1 MLLAG
6 ATAAATVVAVTGFN
20 AGAAVAAPSQA
31 SSSVNAPTSAAIA
44 PRSAKAPKKLTKA
57 QKKAAKR
64 QAAAKRAAAA
74 ALAAQAAAAAQLQ
87 ENSRAT
93 AKVTTPAAPTGLAST
108 AQTTNSISLKWNAS
122 SGANG
127 YSVYN
132 NGGYLTWTSATSVV
146 LSGLTPATAYY
157 LQVVATTTNNSIFSA
172 KSAGLSVSTKSAVV
186 APSTP
191 TGLASSAVS
200 ATGATVSWSAVTGAT
215 SYQLYRG
222 ATLVASPT
230 TTSATDS
237 GLTAATSYSYT
248 VKAVNAGGSSAA
260 SAALA
265 VTTLPNV
272 PAAPTGLVSSG
283 VYATGATVSWSA
295 ASGATSYQVFRGST
309 LIASPTATSVNDS
322 GLAAATAYS
331 YTVKAVN
338 SGGTSGASAVLVV
351 TTLPNAPAAPTG
363 LASSGVTATD
373 ATITWA
379 PSSGATG
386 YSVLRDGVAV
396 GTTSTA
402 TFSATG
408 LTAGTTYSFTVAAT
422 NTGGTSAASSALAVT
437 TLPNAPAAPTGL
449 ASSGVTASGVTVSW
463 SAVSGAASYQVFRG
477 STLIA
482 SPTGTSVTDSGL
494 TASTAYSYTVTA
506 VNSGGTSAAS
516 SVLAVTTLPSVPA
529 APTGLASSGVTA
541 SGVTVSWSAVSG
553 ATSYQ
558 VFRGSTLIASPTG
571 TSVTDSGLAASTAY
585 SYTVKAVNTGGTSTA
600 SPALAVTTSAA
611 TPTTPDAPTGL
622 AASGLTATTVTLTW
636 NAVAGAASYDVY
648 DNGSWINWSTTPSI
662 TLTGLVAGSTNSFQ
676 VLTKVSASVY
686 SARSTAL
693 AVTMPSTVTV
703 PAAPTGLAS
712 SSVSMT
718 SATISWTAVSG
729 ATGYQVYRGSTLV
742 GSPSAATYGDSG
754 LTASTA
760 YSYTVKATNSAGAS
774 PASAALAVTTAAS
787 APTSTMPV
795 GDLPGWHSVLA
806 EDFNT
811 NAPLGSF
818 VNTYSNTV
826 GAYPAGWKDTSK
838 NGTYNPEKT
847 LSVSNG
853 VMDTWLH
860 SEGGQFLVNAAT
872 PKLPTMLYG
881 RFAMRMKADQVPGYK
896 IAPLLWPDSDSWN
909 DGEIDFPEGDLNGS
923 NFSAFTH
930 HAGAPQTQDWLSAGV
945 NGDNWHTYEIAWS
958 PGQVQYFVDGALKGT
973 HTVAIPTKPMH
984 WVLQFETQIGGG
996 APSASA
1002 SGHVSIDWIKAY
1014 SYAP

>member
-463 SAVSGAASYQVFRG
+463 SAVSGA
-477 STLIA
+477 
-482 SPTGTSVTDSGL
+482 
-494 TASTAYSYTVTA
+494 
-506 VNSGGTSAAS
+506 
-516 SVLAVTTLPSVPA
+516 
-529 APTGLASSGVTA
+529 
-541 SGVTVSWSAVSG
+541 
-553 ATSYQ
+553 TSYQ

-648 DNGSWINWSTTPSI
+648 YNGSWINWSTTPSI
-662 TLTGLVAGSTNSFQ
+662 TLTGLVAGSTHSFQ